1 MRRKRILITGGA
13 QGIGRQLVQR
23 FHDDGAIV
31 FTIDKDKAT
40 IEQLKKDLPNVTA
53 VQMDLADWD
62 GTRKT
67 IESFGALDHVV
78 NNAGVVIPQ
87 AFMDVTKEMA
97 NLHFDV
103 NVLACFNVIQTA
115 AKGMIEQ
122 GTGGTIVN
130 ISSICSSPNLNSA
143 AVELAAHN
151 IRTNCIAPGLVDTPM
166 ARIEDPVLQTN
177 IQKLISRC
185 PIKRTIDT
193 NEIVDLVMFVLSPLA
208 SMITGETTVID
219 GGVGKRLVQR
229 FNEGGAIILALDKN
243 AETIELLTKE
253 HFEVNTLASINIVQ
267 SAARGMIRRLID
279 SPMAKLNNPTV
290 QQMVERFMQE
300 TVIKRPIDP
309 NEIADLVLFL
319 LSPLSAM
326 ITGENILI
334 DGGRMCGVN

>member
-1 MRRKRILITGGA
+1 MSLNYSFSGKRILITGGA

-31 FTIDKDKAT
+31 FTI
-40 IEQLKKDLPNVTA
+40 
-53 VQMDLADWD
+53 DLADWD

-130 ISSICSSPNLNSA
+130 ISSICSKR
-143 AVELAAHN
+143 AVPQ
-151 IRTNCIAPGLVDTPM
+151 TSMLVDTPM
-166 ARIEDPVLQTN
+166 ARIEDPVLQAN

-208 SMITGETTVID
+208 SMITGETIVID
-219 GGVGKRLVQR
+219 GG
-229 FNEGGAIILALDKN
+229 AN
-243 AETIELLTKE
+243 AGSL
-253 HFEVNTLASINIVQ
+253 
-267 SAARGMIRRLID
+267 
-279 SPMAKLNNPTV
+279 
-290 QQMVERFMQE
+290 
-300 TVIKRPIDP
+300 
-309 NEIADLVLFL
+309 
-319 LSPLSAM
+319 
-326 ITGENILI
+326 
-334 DGGRMCGVN
+334 